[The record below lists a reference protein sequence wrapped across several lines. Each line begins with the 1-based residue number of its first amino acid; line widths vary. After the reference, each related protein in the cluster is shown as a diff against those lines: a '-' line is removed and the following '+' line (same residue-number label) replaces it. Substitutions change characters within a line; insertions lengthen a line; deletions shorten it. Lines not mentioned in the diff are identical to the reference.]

1 MIKKNPLFVLIFAAI
16 ISGSIIYIFAKN
28 EPEKIVPQATISS
41 HPVSPFKS
49 SIFGVGIV
57 EASST
62 NISLGAPSN
71 RLVTD
76 ILVKVGSRVK
86 KGEELIRFDD
96 KDLKAKLKQ
105 EEINFDIALIEYD
118 KLKLL
123 PRQEDLN
130 VAKATLKKAEI
141 SLQEA
146 QSEVNNVKGLEI
158 SKAIK
163 SEEIDRRKFE
173 LDKATAN
180 YDQAEATYEKIARGA
195 TDEDLTIAELNALE
209 IQALID
215 KTKADIDQT
224 IIKSPIDGTILQI
237 KIHEGEMPPIDTSRE
252 PIMIIGD
259 TDILYLRVNI
269 NQFDAPYFDPN
280 AIAVAYPQ
288 GDASLKYELEFIEI
302 EPYLVTKK
310 DLTNDVTE
318 TVDTRVLQII
328 YRFKNRDHRLYV
340 EEQMDVFIEA
350 NFPKVE
356 KNA

>member
-1 MIKKNPLFVLIFAAI
+1 M
-16 ISGSIIYIFAKN
+16 
-28 EPEKIVPQATISS
+28 
-41 HPVSPFKS
+41 
-49 SIFGVGIV
+49 
-57 EASST
+57 
-62 NISLGAPSN
+62 
-71 RLVTD
+71 
-76 ILVKVGSRVK
+76 GSRVK
-86 KGEELIRFDD
+86 RGQELIRFDD
-96 KDLKAKLKQ
+96 KDLKAELTQ
-105 EEINFDIALIEYD
+105 EEINFDKALIEYD

-163 SEEIDRRKFE
+163 SEEIDRRKFD
-173 LDKATAN
+173 LDKAFAH
-180 YDQAEATYEKIARGA
+180 YDEALASYEKIARGA
-195 TDEDLTIAELNALE
+195 TDEDLNIAELNTLE

-215 KTKADIDQT
+215 KTKADMDQT
-224 IIKSPIDGTILQI
+224 IVKSPIDGTVLQI
-237 KIHEGEMPPIDTSRE
+237 KIHEGEMPPNDTSRE

-259 TDILYLRVNI
+259 TDILHLRVNI

-280 AIAVAYPQ
+280 ASAVAYPQ

-302 EPYLVTKK
+302 EPYLVSKK

-318 TVDTRVLQII
+318 TVDTRVLQVI